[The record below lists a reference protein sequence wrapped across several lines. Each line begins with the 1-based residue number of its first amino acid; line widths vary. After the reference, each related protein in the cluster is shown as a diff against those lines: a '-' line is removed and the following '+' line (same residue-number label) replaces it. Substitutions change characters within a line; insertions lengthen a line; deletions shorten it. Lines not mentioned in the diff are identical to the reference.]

1 MRIFN
6 LFDEKFEDM
15 NAGLNV
21 ALMQV
26 AKKIAN
32 EEFEQGEITLK
43 LKIGT
48 VYEQKDGKAYKMPAF
63 TYKISTNLQK
73 KSSTDGGDAYQ
84 GMEFKLDDEVVVLE
98 RVKTNQMDMFEE
110 DEEE

>member
-26 AKKIAN
+26 AKKIAD

-63 TYKISTNLQK
+63 NYKIGTNLQK
-73 KSSTDGGDAYQ
+73 KSSLDGGDAYQ
-84 GMEFKLDDEVVVLE
+84 GMEFKLDDGVVVLE
-98 RVKTNQMDMFEE
+98 KVKSNQIDML